1 MSERIV
7 VVGASMGGLRAAE
20 QLRGRGFT
28 GEVIVIGD
36 EAHLP
41 YNRPPLSKDV
51 LAQHRDDTNS
61 GIDSWH
67 RAVAFRQRKNTA
79 DVTWRLGQSVLASDL
94 DAQTLSLADGTTVAF
109 DGLVIATGLRP
120 RRLNLAGP
128 ARGRHVIRSLDD
140 AVALRTE
147 LRPGVTVVVVG
158 GGFIG
163 CETAA
168 TARKIGAAVHIVEP
182 QAGLMIRPLG
192 PALGRAL
199 QRVHHANGVTVHT
212 GVGIAE
218 LTATVKDPDRLAG
231 VVLTDGTTLVADV
244 LIESVGSHPNTEWLE
259 GNGLDLSNGVLCD
272 NRMRVASRHGI
283 VAVGDVARF
292 PDPSTAGTARRV
304 EHWCIPTDT
313 AKRAAKT
320 LLTDLAGEPEDT
332 DVFCPL
338 PAFWSD
344 QYDLRLQGYG
354 TPGDAETVRVLEGTL
369 GEPGEEHAEAGAVV
383 GYFRGDELI
392 GVVMISP
399 TSTQNL
405 HYRNEIDTARAVLEP
420 L

>member
-1 MSERIV
+1 MCARIV
-7 VVGASMGGLRAAE
+7 IVGASMGGLRAAE
-20 QLRGRGFT
+20 QLRAQGFA
-28 GEVIVIGD
+28 GEITVLGA
-36 EAHLP
+36 EPHMP

-51 LAQHRDDTNS
+51 LAQNRDDTNS

-67 RAVAFRQRKNTA
+67 QAVAFRQRKNTA
-79 DVTWRLGQSVLASDL
+79 DVTWRLGQPVLASDL
-94 DAQTLSLADGTTVAF
+94 DAKTLSLARGSTVAF

-120 RRLNLAGP
+120 RRLNLTGP

-140 AVALRTE
+140 AVAMRTE
-147 LRPGVTVVVVG
+147 LRPGATVVVVG

-163 CETAA
+163 CEIAA
-168 TARKIGAAVHIVEP
+168 TARKIGATVHIVEP
-182 QAGLMIRPLG
+182 QAALMIRPLG
-192 PALGRAL
+192 RGLGRAL
-199 QRVHHANGVTVHT
+199 QRVHEAHGVIVHT
-212 GVGIAE
+212 EVGVAE
-218 LTATVKDPDRLAG
+218 LATAVDDPGRLAG
-231 VVLTDGTTLVADV
+231 VVLTDGTALRADV
-244 LIESVGSHPNTEWLE
+244 LVESVGSHPNTEWLD
-259 GNGLDLSNGVLCD
+259 GNDLDLSDGVVCD
-272 NRMRVASRHGI
+272 NHMRVVSRHGV

-292 PDPSTAGTARRV
+292 PGPGTHGTARRI

-313 AKRAAKT
+313 AKRAART
-320 LLTDLAGEPEDT
+320 LIGDLAGQPDDT

-354 TPGDAETVRVLEGTL
+354 SPGDAEDIRVLEGTP
-369 GEPGEEHAEAGAVV
+369 GEPGDEHAQPGTVV
-383 GYFRGDELI
+383 GYHRGHELV

-405 HYRNEIDTARAVLEP
+405 HYRNVIDTARGALAP

>member
-1 MSERIV
+1 MTHIV
-7 VVGASMGGLRAAE
+7 VAGGSMGGLRAAE
-20 QLRGRGFT
+20 QLRAQGFT
-28 GEVIVIGD
+28 GDITVLGAEP
-36 EAHLP
+36 HMP

-51 LAQHRDDTNS
+51 LAQQRDGTNS
-61 GIDSWH
+61 GLDAWH
-67 RAVAFRQRKNTA
+67 QAVAFRQRKNTA
-79 DVTWRLGQSVLASDL
+79 DVTWRLGQPVTAADL
-94 DAQTLSLADGTTVAF
+94 DAHTLTLADATTVNF

-120 RRLNLAGP
+120 RRLDLPGP
-128 ARGRHVIRSLDD
+128 TRGRHVIRSLDD

-147 LRPGVTVVVVG
+147 LRPGTTVVVVG

-168 TARKIGAAVHIVEP
+168 TARKIGAHVHIVEP
-182 QAGLMIRPLG
+182 QPVPMIRPLG
-192 PALGRAL
+192 AGVGRAL
-199 QRVHHANGVTVHT
+199 QRVHETHGVTVHT

-218 LTATVKDPDRLAG
+218 LLADPEQPDRITG
-231 VVLTDGTTLVADV
+231 VVLTDGTTVAADV
-244 LIESVGSHPNTEWLE
+244 LIESVGSHPNTEWLD

-272 NRMRVASRHGI
+272 NHMRVASRRGV

-292 PDPSTAGTARRV
+292 PDPSTLGVARRV

-320 LLTDLAGEPEDT
+320 LLADLAGLPDDA

-354 TPGDAETVRVLEGTL
+354 APGDAEAVEVLEGTL
-369 GEPGEEHAEAGAVV
+369 GDPGEEHAHPGTVV
-383 GYFRGDELI
+383 GYRRGNQLV

-405 HYRNEIDTARAVLEP
+405 YYRNEVDAARAALAP